1 MDNLHKV
8 STDLIRNYDV
18 ICIEDLNVKGMIKN
32 QKLSKHIADASWG
45 KFIELLTYKAEWN
58 ERELVRIDRFFP
70 SSKACNHCG
79 YIKQDLKLSDRQWT
93 CNGCGKVNDRDFN
106 AAKNILSEGLKIISA
121 GTVDYRR
128 GDKIRPA
135 SYAGTVRETSKIL
148 D

>member
-1 MDNLHKV
+1 MLHGA
-8 STDLIRNYDV
+8 SS
-18 ICIEDLNVKGMIKN
+18 LNC
-32 QKLSKHIADASWG
+32 
-45 KFIELLTYKAEWN
+45 LTYKAKWN

-93 CNGCGKVNDRDFN
+93 CNGCGKVNGRDFN

-128 GDKIRPA
+128 GDEIRPT
-135 SYAGTVRETSKIL
+135 SIAGTVRETSKIL